1 MRGGTTG
8 GTDLVA
14 NLIGRNF
21 RHLSLGKLV
30 LLVDLVVV
38 LISAFVYRNY
48 ESPLYAIINIFVSS
62 KLIDAVLYGADTG
75 TGKMMF
81 IISPKNKEIAQR
93 IMTEISRGV
102 TELRSRGPIAARK
115 ARCFSARSG
124 GQKCIKHKILYGR

>member
-1 MRGGTTG
+1 MLAALFSGVLSGAGLGLIFMRGGTTG

-62 KLIDAVLYGADTG
+62 KPVSYTHLVGPMTIAML
-75 TGKMMF
+75 M
-81 IISPKNKEIAQR
+81 KNTIR
-93 IMTEISRGV
+93 
-102 TELRSRGPIAARK
+102 AAKLQNEKR
-115 ARCFSARSG
+115 
-124 GQKCIKHKILYGR
+124 